1 MWESKF
7 AAKDRQLLKEE
18 EVVSE
23 TVRGLSAL
31 QQRCSSLETQ
41 LVSML
46 KGKATPRLKAI
57 FHH

>member
-23 TVRGLSAL
+23 MKQELSSL
-31 QQRCSSLETQ
+31 QQKCSSLETQ
-41 LVSML
+41 LVSVF
-46 KGKATPRLKAI
+46 R
-57 FHH
+57 